1 MDLKLVIAGLATTIA
16 MFPLQS
22 QADVIGDTVSC
33 ALVGGPIVCTP
44 ASAVV
49 GTGGPEFTLTGGSG
63 VVDAVDVGA
72 SSFTVTALQ
81 NMAFG
86 IGILTLSGLDFTNP
100 QADIVRV
107 LLTNNGLGGLT
118 DSDVSFT
125 AHSVSVALAGTQWLS
140 SQGDFATFQLLT
152 SPTQV
157 PEPATLGLLGLGLV
171 GVGLAGLAAT
181 RRRKQ

>member
-16 MFPLQS
+16 MFPLHS
-22 QADVIGDTVSC
+22 QADLIGDTVSC

-63 VVDAVDVGA
+63 MVDAVDVGA

-86 IGILTLSGLDFTNP
+86 VGILTLSGLDFTNP
-100 QADIVRV
+100 QANIVGV
-107 LLTNNGLGGLT
+107 LLTNNGVGGLT

-125 AHSVSVALAGTQWLS
+125 AHSVSVDVGGTQWLS
-140 SQGDFATFQLLT
+140 TQGDFATFQFLT

-157 PEPATLGLLGLGLV
+157 PEPATLALLV
-171 GVGLAGLAAT
+171 FGLAGLGFS
-181 RRRKQ
+181 RRKQ